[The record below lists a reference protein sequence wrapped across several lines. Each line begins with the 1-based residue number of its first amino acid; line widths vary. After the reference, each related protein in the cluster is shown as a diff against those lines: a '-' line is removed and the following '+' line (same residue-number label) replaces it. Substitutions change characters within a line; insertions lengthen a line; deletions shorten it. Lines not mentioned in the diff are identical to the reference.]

1 MKLIAVLADK
11 LLNWFAPPI
20 TDVLAFNTLSTAE
33 ADREAWEKFEL
44 TFNACRDCFP
54 EGWEDLIHDPVC
66 VEDDDTPDP
75 APRPASASS
84 RGGAEPAGTG
94 PLSPVPAGAP
104 PLHPAVIISRTFREV
119 GVAVPAAAAEIVAI
133 ELTHF
138 YDLTPREIRR
148 ER

>member
-1 MKLIAVLADK
+1 MKLIAEFAHR
-11 LLNWFAPPI
+11 LLNLLAPPRRI
-20 TDVLAFNTLSTAE
+20 TPNTGWLAFAE
-33 ADREAWEKFEL
+33 ASREVWETGEL
-44 TFNACRDCFP
+44 KTTFP

-66 VEDDDTPDP
+66 VEDDDTLDP
-75 APRPASASS
+75 APRPASAR

-138 YDLTPREIRR
+138 YDLTPKK
-148 ER
+148 

>member
-1 MKLIAVLADK
+1 MKLIAEFAHR
-11 LLNWFAPPI
+11 LLNLLAPPRRI
-20 TDVLAFNTLSTAE
+20 TPNTGWLAFAE
-33 ADREAWEKFEL
+33 ASREVWETGEL
-44 TFNACRDCFP
+44 KTTFP

-66 VEDDDTPDP
+66 VEDDDTLDP
-75 APRPASASS
+75 APRPASAR

-94 PLSPVPAGAP
+94 PLSPVPAGA

-138 YDLTPREIRR
+138 YDLTPKQK
-148 ER
+148 